1 MDVELALSSYI
12 SHESNFAFLLV
23 FHGDKLHHNKK
34 WKCKSLKYEIT
45 AKNEIY
51 TNSNYNVSRKQ
62 IFETPK
68 SFKFIL
74 IDIENGK
81 CPVYY
86 CL

>member
-45 AKNEIY
+45 AEKRHN
-51 TNSNYNVSRKQ
+51 TSNYNVYHKQ
-62 IFETPK
+62 YLK
-68 SFKFIL
+68 
-74 IDIENGK
+74 
-81 CPVYY
+81 
-86 CL
+86 